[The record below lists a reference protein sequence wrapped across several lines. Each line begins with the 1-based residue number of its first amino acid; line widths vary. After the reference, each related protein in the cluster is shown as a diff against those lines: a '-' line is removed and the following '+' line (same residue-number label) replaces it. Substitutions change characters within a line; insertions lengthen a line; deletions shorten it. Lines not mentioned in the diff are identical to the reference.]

1 MDQQSLLKRIV
12 KGGKRVE
19 AVINESKQF
28 GIKYCF
34 HKEIITFDFYY
45 GCWNEH
51 GWPQHKQPAYIGYK
65 LLHLTIGKT

>member
-1 MDQQSLLKRIV
+1 MRKVFCKLTDQTMDRESLLKRRV

-51 GWPQHKQPAYIGYK
+51 GWPQHK
-65 LLHLTIGKT
+65 

>member
-1 MDQQSLLKRIV
+1 MDRESLLKRRV

-45 GCWNEH
+45 GCWNEY
-51 GWPQHKQPAYIGYK
+51 GWPQHK
-65 LLHLTIGKT
+65 